1 MHHLRFFVLCSLT
14 LIAADPHPIAAQQNV
29 DDFIR
34 DQMREL
40 RIPGLSIA
48 VIKEGKIVKEAGYG
62 LADVETNTPA
72 TPQTVYKAASL
83 SKQFIGAAIMLLV
96 QDGKLQLDDRASRFL
111 DTVPDTWKD
120 ITIRELLTHTSG
132 IVRDP
137 VDYEPFRAQPI
148 TDVVRS
154 AYSLPLN
161 SQPGEKWLY
170 SNVGYYVL
178 AQIISNASGKPWDQ
192 FIAER
197 LFVPAGMVST
207 RTTTTTAI
215 VPNRA
220 SGYTRD
226 GETIVDAENW
236 IAVRPSGAFV
246 STVDDLARWDAFLDT
261 TSALSPSSRQQL
273 WTRVK
278 LKDQTSEDYGFGW
291 YVHSFL
297 GRARIHHD
305 GQFPGFRS
313 DYERF
318 PDDKLTV
325 IILANSDKA
334 GLESFA
340 LKLAGFYA
348 PSLVAPPFVLTGD
361 PRAVTGSTGNAI
373 PIRFTAKDAGKAV
386 PGSVIEIEVW
396 DASDKSVYK
405 DHQANENFA
414 AGETK
419 PYTFSWTPTKP
430 GSYTVTLSAYG
441 PRWTPP
447 YAFKSKAIAITVN

>member
-1 MHHLRFFVLCSLT
+1 VHHLRFFLLCSLT
-14 LIAADPHPIAAQQNV
+14 LIAADPNPLAAQQNV
-29 DDFIR
+29 DDFIKE
-34 DQMREL
+34 QMRDL
-40 RIPGLSIA
+40 QIPGLSVA
-48 VIKEGKIVKEAGYG
+48 VIKGGKIVKEKGYG
-62 LADVETNTPA
+62 LADVETKTPA

-83 SKQFIGAAIMLLV
+83 SKQFIGAAILLLA
-96 QDGKLQLDDRASRFL
+96 QDGKLQLDDKASKFL

-137 VDYEPFRAQPI
+137 VDYDPYRAQPI
-148 TDVVRS
+148 TDVIRS
-154 AYSLPLN
+154 AHSLPLN

-170 SNVGYYVL
+170 SNIGYYVL
-178 AQIISNASGKPWDQ
+178 AQIISKVSGKPWDQ

-197 LFVPAGMVST
+197 LFSPAGMTST
-207 RTTTTTAI
+207 RTTTNTSI
-215 VPNRA
+215 IPNRA

-226 GETIVDAENW
+226 GNALINAENW
-236 IAVRPSGAFV
+236 IAVRPSGAFL
-246 STVDDLARWDAFLDT
+246 STVDDLAKWDAYLDT
-261 TSALSPSSRQQL
+261 TSALTPSSRQQL

-305 GQFPGFRS
+305 GQFPGFRA

-348 PSLVAPPFVLTGD
+348 PALVPPPFVLAGD
-361 PRAVTGSTGNAI
+361 PRPVIGSTGSAV
-373 PIRFTAKDAGKAV
+373 PIRFTAKDAGKAA

-405 DHQANENFA
+405 DHKSNESFA
-414 AGETK
+414 AGEAK
-419 PYTFSWTPTKP
+419 KYTFMWTPTKP
-430 GSYTVTLSAYG
+430 GTYTVTLSAYG
-441 PRWTPP
+441 PRWTPS
-447 YAFKSKAIAITVN
+447 YAFKPKAIAITVN

>member
-261 TSALSPSSRQQL
+261 TSALSPSSPN
-273 WTRVK
+273 
-278 LKDQTSEDYGFGW
+278 SC
-291 YVHSFL
+291 
-297 GRARIHHD
+297 GRA
-305 GQFPGFRS
+305 S
-313 DYERF
+313 
-318 PDDKLTV
+318 
-325 IILANSDKA
+325 S
-334 GLESFA
+334 
-340 LKLAGFYA
+340 
-348 PSLVAPPFVLTGD
+348 
-361 PRAVTGSTGNAI
+361 
-373 PIRFTAKDAGKAV
+373 
-386 PGSVIEIEVW
+386 
-396 DASDKSVYK
+396 
-405 DHQANENFA
+405 
-414 AGETK
+414 
-419 PYTFSWTPTKP
+419 
-430 GSYTVTLSAYG
+430 
-441 PRWTPP
+441 
-447 YAFKSKAIAITVN
+447 

>member
-1 MHHLRFFVLCSLT
+1 MHLRRFFLLCSLT
-14 LIAADPHPIAAQQNV
+14 LIAADPHRIAAQQNV
-29 DDFIR
+29 DDFIKG
-34 DQMREL
+34 QMRDL
-40 RIPGLSIA
+40 QIPGLSVA
-48 VIKEGKIVKEAGYG
+48 VIKEGKIIKEKGYG

-83 SKQFIGAAIMLLV
+83 SKQFIGAAVMLLV
-96 QDGKLQLDDRASRFL
+96 QDGKLQLDENASKFL
-111 DTVPDTWKD
+111 DSAPDNWKD

-137 VDYEPFRAQPI
+137 VDYDPYRAQAI
-148 TDVVRS
+148 TDVIRS
-154 AYSLPLN
+154 ARSLPLN

-170 SNVGYYVL
+170 SNIGYYVL
-178 AQIISNASGKPWDQ
+178 AQIITNVSGKPWDQ
-192 FIAER
+192 FISDR
-197 LFVPAGMVST
+197 LFSPAGMVST
-207 RTTTTTAI
+207 RTTTNTAI
-215 VPNRA
+215 IPSRA
-220 SGYTRD
+220 SGYTRE
-226 GETIVDAENW
+226 GNTLINAENW
-236 IAVRPSGAFV
+236 IAVRPSGAFL
-246 STVDDLARWDAFLDT
+246 STVDDLAKWDPYLDT
-261 TSALSPSSRQQL
+261 TSALTPSSRQQL

-348 PSLVAPPFVLTGD
+348 PALAPPPFVLTGD
-361 PRAVTGSTGNAI
+361 ARAVISSTGNAI
-373 PIRFTAKDAGKAV
+373 PIRFTAKDAGKAA

-396 DASDKSVYK
+396 DASDKSVFK
-405 DHQANENFA
+405 DHKANESFA

-419 PYTFSWTPTKP
+419 TYTFLWTPTKP
-430 GSYTVTLSAYG
+430 GRYTVTLSAYG
-441 PRWTPP
+441 PSWTPG
-447 YAFKSKAIAITVN
+447 YAFKPKAIAITVN

>member
-1 MHHLRFFVLCSLT
+1 VHHLRFFLLCSLT
-14 LIAADPHPIAAQQNV
+14 LIAADPNPLAAQQNV
-29 DDFIR
+29 DDFIKE
-34 DQMREL
+34 QMRDL
-40 RIPGLSIA
+40 QIPGLSVA
-48 VIKEGKIVKEAGYG
+48 VIKGGKILKEKGYG

-72 TPQTVYKAASL
+72 TPQTAYKAASL

-96 QDGKLQLDDRASRFL
+96 QDGKLQLDDRASKFL

-137 VDYEPFRAQPI
+137 VDYDPYRAQPI
-148 TDVVRS
+148 TDVIRS
-154 AYSLPLN
+154 AHSLPLN

-170 SNVGYYVL
+170 SNIGYYVL
-178 AQIISNASGKPWDQ
+178 AQIITKASGKPWDQ

-197 LFVPAGMVST
+197 LFTPAGMVST
-207 RTTTTTAI
+207 RTTTNTGI
-215 VPNRA
+215 IPNRA
-220 SGYTRD
+220 NGYTRD
-226 GETIVDAENW
+226 GEALINAENW
-236 IAVRPSGAFV
+236 IAMRPSGAFL
-246 STVDDLARWDAFLDT
+246 STVDDLAKWDAFLDT
-261 TSALSPSSRQQL
+261 TSILTPSTRQQL

-278 LKDQTSEDYGFGW
+278 LNDQTSEDYGFGW
-291 YVHSFL
+291 YVQSFL

-305 GQFPGFRS
+305 GQFPGFRA

-348 PSLVAPPFVLTGD
+348 PSLVPPPFVLTGD
-361 PRAVTGSTGNAI
+361 ARAVIGSTGNAI
-373 PIRFTAKDAGKAV
+373 PIRFTARDGGKAA
-386 PGSVIEIEVW
+386 PGSVIEFEIW
-396 DASDKSVYK
+396 DSSDKSVYK
-405 DHQANENFA
+405 DHKSNESFA

-419 PYTFSWTPTKP
+419 PYTFMWTPTKP
-430 GSYTVTLSAYG
+430 GTYTVTLSAYG
-441 PRWTPP
+441 PGWTPG
-447 YAFKSKAIAITVN
+447 YAFKPKAIAITVN